1 MIGLIGLIIVLF
13 IAAFVPQ
20 QLPLMAILGVGGF
33 FWAFVNV
40 NSITMLWEVS
50 RKKQGAY
57 TGIYYIF
64 SQLAAALGPIIFA
77 FLVDFMVI
85 LLGATVATKWVIL
98 WPFSIIFLGLA
109 FVAMLFVRRGEA
121 GEEYD
126 MVEED

>member
-1 MIGLIGLIIVLF
+1 
-13 IAAFVPQ
+13 
-20 QLPLMAILGVGGF
+20 
-33 FWAFVNV
+33 
-40 NSITMLWEVS
+40 
-50 RKKQGAY
+50 
-57 TGIYYIF
+57 
-64 SQLAAALGPIIFA
+64 
-77 FLVDFMVI
+77 MVI